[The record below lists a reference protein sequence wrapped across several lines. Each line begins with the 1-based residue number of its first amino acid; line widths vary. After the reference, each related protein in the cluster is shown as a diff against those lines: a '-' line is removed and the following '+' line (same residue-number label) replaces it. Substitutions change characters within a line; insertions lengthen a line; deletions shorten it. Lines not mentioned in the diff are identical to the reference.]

1 MGVSRNRTRSVESAT
16 PLHPWGCADDWRFDL
31 NIYYINPGGGGG
43 GGAGISE
50 ISYNPDQ
57 P

>member
-16 PLHPWGCADDWRFDL
+16 PLHHWGFADDWRFDL
-31 NIYYINPGGGGG
+31 NIYYINLGGGGG